1 MGRNKKRIL
10 ALAAVLLC
18 VLAALAFRT
27 INEKSS
33 PVETLEE
40 SITCL
45 DGTLSFTIPEAYDS
59 SWYLQISGRLETES
73 GGMSVHYLEEISRE
87 GSWKKNET
95 YSFRTEE
102 GSYSELILYVST
114 GKEEADIDLLSY
126 LPKR

>member
-1 MGRNKKRIL
+1 M
-10 ALAAVLLC
+10 AAVLLC

-40 SITCL
+40 SIACL
-45 DGTLSFTIPEAYDS
+45 DGTLSFTIPEVYDS

>member
-1 MGRNKKRIL
+1 
-10 ALAAVLLC
+10 
-18 VLAALAFRT
+18 
-27 INEKSS
+27 
-33 PVETLEE
+33 
-40 SITCL
+40 
-45 DGTLSFTIPEAYDS
+45 
-59 SWYLQISGRLETES
+59 
-73 GGMSVHYLEEISRE
+73 MSVHYLEEISRE